1 MLGIK
6 LLCVGKMREKHY
18 IDAFKEYE
26 KRLTAFCRF
35 ETEELPEFR
44 LPENPSQKEIDA
56 ALDKE
61 AEQILKK
68 IPSGAW
74 VCAMCIEGSML
85 SSEELASELQRL
97 SVGGQSRAVFLIG
110 GSFGRHER
118 VKQRAEKR
126 LSMSRMTFPHHMARV
141 MLAEQIYRAFAINA
155 GSKYHK

>member
-6 LLCVGKMREKHY
+6 LICVGKMREKHY
-18 IDAFKEYE
+18 IDAFREYE
-26 KRLTAFCRF
+26 KRLTPFCRF
-35 ETEELPEFR
+35 ETEELTEFR

-74 VCAMCIEGSML
+74 VCAMCIEGGTL
-85 SSEELASELQRL
+85 SSEGFAAELQRL
-97 SVGGQSRAVFLIG
+97 TVSGRSRAVFLIG
-110 GSFGRHER
+110 GSFGLHER
-118 VKQRAEKR
+118 VKQRADLR
-126 LSMSRMTFPHHMARV
+126 LSMSKMTFPHHMARV
-141 MLAEQIYRAFAINA
+141 MLAEQIYRAFSIHA